1 MSQKSLDLVLV
12 NPANRKQ
19 IYQSLSTNLS
29 AIEPPVWA
37 GLMATFVRNKGFS
50 VQIVDACADE
60 LTADETAARVAE
72 LNPFLTAI
80 VVYGHHPSGSTQVMP
95 GAGSVCTA
103 IKQQDPKQKVLLVG
117 GHVAALPER
126 SLREEDA
133 DFVAAGEG
141 LYTMLELIEA
151 LKSGGTDLTKVRGL
165 WYMDGDKVKVN
176 RAAPLLMALEKE
188 MPGIA
193 WDLLP
198 MEKYRAHNWHCFGDR
213 DRQPYAA
220 LYTTLGCPF
229 HCSYCCIQSPFKS
242 GEEKLG
248 YKKMINSYRFWSP
261 QRVMEEID
269 LLVNKYGVKNL
280 KISDEMFVLN
290 PKHVLGICDGIIERG
305 YDLNIWA
312 CARVDTI
319 RDDMLDK
326 LKRAGFNWMALGIEN
341 ASQKVRDDVQKG
353 YKQEEIHGTVN
364 KIRNAGMYIISNY
377 IIGLPEDDLETM
389 EATLDLALDLKCDF
403 ISFYSG
409 MAYPGSAL
417 YDKAVEEGLPLP
429 ESWTGYSQHGFDTM
443 PLGTNYLS
451 SAQVL
456 EFRDKAFQVYY
467 NNPGYLEMIAR
478 KFGQET
484 VEQIRQMAS
493 HKLERK
499 LLAKV
504 SV

>member
-1 MSQKSLDLVLV
+1 
-12 NPANRKQ
+12 
-19 IYQSLSTNLS
+19 
-29 AIEPPVWA
+29 
-37 GLMATFVRNKGFS
+37 MATFVRNKGFS
-50 VQIVDACADE
+50 VQIVDACAEE

-72 LNPFLTAI
+72 LNPFLTAV

-95 GAGSVCTA
+95 AAGAVCTA
-103 IKQQDPKQKVLLVG
+103 IKQHDPEQKVLLAG

-141 LYTMLELIEA
+141 LYTMLELIQA
-151 LKSGGTDLTKVRGL
+151 VKSGGKDLTKVRGL
-165 WYMDGDKVKVN
+165 WYWDGDKVRVN
-176 RAAPLLMALEKE
+176 GAAPLLMDLDKE

-198 MEKYRAHNWHCFGDR
+198 MEKYRAHNWHGFGGLQ
-213 DRQPYAA
+213 RQPYAA

-242 GEEKLG
+242 GEQESG
-248 YKKMINSYRFWSP
+248 YKKTTNSYRFWSP
-261 QRVMEEID
+261 QLVLEEID

-280 KISDEMFVLN
+280 KFCDEMFVLN
-290 PKHVLGICDGIIERG
+290 PEHVLGICDGIIERG

-312 CARVDTI
+312 FVRVDTA
-319 RDDMLDK
+319 REELLDK

-341 ASQKVRDDVQKG
+341 ASQKLRDDVRKG
-353 YKQEEIHGTVN
+353 YKQEEIHGTVR
-364 KIRNAGMYIISNY
+364 KIRDAGMHIISSY
-377 IIGLPEDDLETM
+377 IFGLPEDDLETM
-389 EATLDLALDLKCDF
+389 QATLDLALDLKCEY
-403 ISFYSG
+403 ISFYSA
-409 MAYPGSAL
+409 MPYPGSAL
-417 YDKAVEEGLPLP
+417 YDKAVAEGWPLP
-429 ESWTGYSQHGFDTM
+429 ESWTGYSQQGFDTM
-443 PLGTNYLS
+443 PVGSNYLS
-451 SAQVL
+451 PAQVL

-467 NNPGYLEMIAR
+467 NNPAYLEMMGR

-504 SV
+504 